1 MVERF
6 DLVVVGAGAAGL
18 SVAYGAAR
26 LGLSV
31 ALVERGEM
39 GGECLHAGCVPSKT
53 MLAAARRGLGWPQV
67 QAEIGR
73 AVERIAPADSQAR
86 YEGLGVTV
94 LRGAARFT
102 GRLALAVG
110 ERNIAGRWVAVA
122 AGSRPIVPGFLA
134 GTRFLTNETVWALA
148 DKPKKLVILG
158 GGPMAVEMADAFCS
172 LGSAVTVVAGPR
184 ILPREDS
191 DLVAPVLA
199 ALAGRGVVFEF
210 LRAVAA
216 GPSGGLVLED
226 GREVA
231 GDVVLVAAGRM
242 VDIADLN
249 PAAAGIFAWG
259 PEGIRTDRRLR
270 VAGTTKIFAAGDA
283 ACPQGVGAQR
293 FTHVAGSHAGVIL
306 RQICFR
312 LPGRVAMAPP
322 SRVVFAAPELAQVG
336 VTLAEAGPGAR
347 ALVQKFAENDRAI
360 CAGDTAGLVK
370 LVIDR
375 RRRIVGAGIVGNGA
389 GEMIGMYVLAV
400 ARRLKISALAGL
412 VLPYPTRGEA
422 GRRAAGVF
430 VGEKLFSA
438 GPRLLVRLLA
448 RLP

>member
-26 LGLSV
+26 LGFSV

-39 GGECLHAGCVPSKT
+39 GGECLNSGCVPSKT
-53 MLAAARRGLGWPQV
+53 MLAAARRGFSWAQA
-67 QAEIGR
+67 QAEIRR
-73 AVERIAPADSQAR
+73 AVASIAPADSQAR
-86 YEGLGVTV
+86 YEALGVTV
-94 LRGAARFT
+94 IRGAARFT

-110 ERNIAGRWVAVA
+110 ERNIAGRWVVVA
-122 AGSRPIVPGFLA
+122 AGSRPIVPEFLA

-184 ILPREDS
+184 ILPREDAE
-191 DLVAPVLA
+191 LVAPVLA

-216 GPSGGLVLED
+216 GPGGGLVLED

-249 PAAAGIFAWG
+249 PAAAGICWG

-312 LPGRVAMAPP
+312 LPGRVATAPP
-322 SRVVFAAPELAQVG
+322 ARVVFAAPELAQVG

-347 ALVQKFAENDRAI
+347 ALVQNFAENDRAI
-360 CAGDTAGLVK
+360 CAGDTSGLVK

-375 RRRIVGAGIVGNGA
+375 RGRIIGAGIVGKGA

-422 GRRAAGVF
+422 GKRAAGVF

-438 GPRLLVRLLA
+438 GPRLLARLLA